1 MNKIITAF
9 FIFSLFFISCNKEEP
24 IIPVKTSNITGTWK
38 LSHSNLIFE
47 KDTITQQDVDE
58 NRITFRAGELYSMS
72 GYEDVIINGKE
83 VRQLTTETGTYRFLE
98 GLSIF
103 ELKSFEGT
111 TTTFS
116 CIESNGSSFVIKL
129 EEEGLIVQFHF
140 VKEK

>member
-1 MNKIITAF
+1 
-9 FIFSLFFISCNKEEP
+9 
-24 IIPVKTSNITGTWK
+24 
-38 LSHSNLIFE
+38 
-47 KDTITQQDVDE
+47 
-58 NRITFRAGELYSMS
+58 MS

-103 ELKSFEGT
+103 ELKSFEGN

-140 VKEK
+140 FKEK